1 MSSDGQGKDASAG
14 PPLLEM
20 TGITKEFPGVL
31 ALSGVNFSLRP
42 GEVHGLV
49 GENGA
54 GKSTLMKI
62 LAGAD
67 HADSGEIRVAGDVV
81 SHATPLRMIELGVAV
96 IYQELMQAP
105 HLTVAENIFLGRLP
119 LTRFGLVDWR
129 RLYGDSALIM
139 QRLGFQI
146 DPRAR
151 LMHLSVAQRQMVEI
165 AGALSRNSR
174 IVVLDEPSS
183 TLGGG
188 ELAKLFDVIRRLSAE
203 GVAFIYITHRLQEVF
218 TICDR
223 VTVLRDGAVV
233 GAREVGAVDFDTLI
247 RMMIGRPLADI
258 YPERRRDFGGVA
270 FSVRGLTRPGV
281 LHDVDLEV
289 RAGEI
294 LGICGLAGSGR
305 TELLRAILGADPARV
320 SSFLLRGRETRLK
333 SPRAAIRRGVALL
346 PEDRKTD
353 GCFLPQSVAFNVTI
367 ARLPTLR
374 GGAVLDGGR
383 ERAAV
388 ATLARRLS
396 IRMRDERSR
405 IEELSGGNQQKCMVA
420 RTLNAR
426 CSILLI
432 DEPTRGVDVG
442 AKREI
447 YQLLARLADEERA
460 AIVMVSSELP
470 EILGMSDRIV
480 VMRDGRVTGRFDR
493 GQADEEA
500 LMQCAVGTRA
510 LAA

>member
-1 MSSDGQGKDASAG
+1 MVVERQGRGTDGG
-14 PPLLEM
+14 PLLEM

-31 ALSGVNFSLRP
+31 ALNGVNFSLRA

-62 LAGAD
+62 LSGAD
-67 HADSGEIRVAGDVV
+67 HADSGEICIAGEVVAR
-81 SHATPLRMIELGVAV
+81 ATPLRMIELGIAV
-96 IYQELMQAP
+96 IYQELIQAP

-119 LTRFGLVDWR
+119 RTRFGLVDWR
-129 RLYGDSALIM
+129 RLRRDSAVVM
-139 QRLGFQI
+139 ERLGFRI

-165 AGALSRNSR
+165 AGALSRNAR

-183 TLGGG
+183 TLGGA
-188 ELAKLFDVIRRLSAE
+188 ELAKLFEVIRRLSGE
-203 GVAFIYITHRLQEVF
+203 GVAFVYITHRLREVF
-218 TICDR
+218 TVCDR

-233 GAREVGAVDFDTLI
+233 GTRDIGAVNSNALI

-258 YPERRRDFGGVA
+258 YPERRRNFGDVVL
-270 FSVRGLTRPGV
+270 SIRGLARPGV
-281 LHDVDLEV
+281 LHDVDLDV

-320 SSFLLRGRETRLK
+320 SSFLLRGRETRLR

-353 GCFLPQSVAFNVTI
+353 GCFLPQSVSFNVTI

-374 GGAVLDGGR
+374 GGTVLDGRGER
-383 ERAAV
+383 ETVAA
-388 ATLARRLS
+388 LARRLS

-447 YQLLARLADEERA
+447 YQLLARLADDERV

-470 EILGMSDRIV
+470 EILGISDRIV
-480 VMRDGRVTGRFDR
+480 VMCDGRVSGRFER